1 MAKKKSKRFIIP
13 ASHFIA
19 ATSTL
24 EEKLDIPLEE
34 LQESI
39 SSTINEESS
48 EYDED
53 KSVQNI
59 QKSTI
64 LPKKEITKPPI
75 LNLSKSSRRNSALSL
90 ASLKR
95 NKLEEEKLK
104 NKQNVV
110 GNSEDLPKDPFT
122 EETFL
127 KIWVKYIEDLHQKG
141 EKIFAS
147 ILKADLPT
155 IKSNLICV
163 TYPNEMMKAELL
175 KVKSKALN
183 HLRQKLNNYS
193 IDFKITV
200 NEENTKKFAY
210 TPQEKYDLLKEKNKA
225 ISLLRKTFNL
235 EL

>member
-1 MAKKKSKRFIIP
+1 M
-13 ASHFIA
+13 
-19 ATSTL
+19 
-24 EEKLDIPLEE
+24 
-34 LQESI
+34 
-39 SSTINEESS
+39 
-48 EYDED
+48 
-53 KSVQNI
+53 
-59 QKSTI
+59 
-64 LPKKEITKPPI
+64 
-75 LNLSKSSRRNSALSL
+75 
-90 ASLKR
+90 
-95 NKLEEEKLK
+95 
-104 NKQNVV
+104 V

-127 KIWVKYIEDLHQKG
+127 KIWVKYIEDLHHKG

-210 TPQEKYDLLKEKNKA
+210 TPQEKYDLLKEKNN
-225 ISLLRKTFNL
+225 RK
-235 EL
+235 ELVD